1 VNDAAVTEYVEL
13 CEQIAAQSLF
23 SEGDEQKLYDR
34 LDRLW
39 YREMSAVERSEAQQ
53 RLRMKAQAWAS
64 VHRTKDAS

>member
-1 VNDAAVTEYVEL
+1 MNDAVVAEYVEL

-39 YREMSAVERSEAQQ
+39 YGKMSDDDRSEAQH
-53 RLRMKAQAWAS
+53 RLRTKAQAWEARCS
-64 VHRTKDAS
+64 